1 MPFLPI
7 HDDNRRRHIHTPYA
21 NWGLIFACVMTFL
34 WQAGLSPEGEFRS
47 AFGLG
52 VIPAT
57 LTGEAELPP
66 PLVIVPAWATLATSL
81 FLHADVMHLAG
92 NMLFLYIFGDNVE
105 DSMGHA
111 RFVAFYA
118 LCGVAAGLAHTA
130 SVPASEIPLIGASGA
145 ISGVIGAYVLLHPN
159 ARITVLMPFFL
170 PLRLRAWL
178 LVAIW
183 FGFQLV
189 AASAGTGAT
198 PTEESGVAWWAHIGG
213 FLAGLTLIVPFKYR
227 DVRLFSR

>member
-7 HDDNRRRHIHTPYA
+7 HDDNPRRHIQTPYVA
-21 NWGLIFACVMTFL
+21 WGLIFACVMTFL
-34 WQAGLSPEGEFRS
+34 WQMGLSPQEEFRS

-52 VIPAT
+52 MIPAT
-57 LTGEAELPP
+57 LVGDAVLPP
-66 PLVIVPAWATLATSL
+66 PLVIVPAWATLFTSL
-81 FLHADVMHLAG
+81 FLHADAMHLAG

-105 DSMGHA
+105 DSMGHV
-111 RFVAFYA
+111 RFLVFYA
-118 LCGVAAGLAHTA
+118 LCGVAAGLAHA
-130 SVPASEIPLIGASGA
+130 LSVPGSEIPLIGASGA

-170 PLRLRAWL
+170 PLKLRAWL

-183 FGFQLV
+183 FGFQLF
-189 AASAGTGAT
+189 AASAGTGAP
-198 PTEESGVAWWAHIGG
+198 PTEEGGVAWWAHIGG
-213 FLAGLTLIVPFKYR
+213 FLAGLALIVPFKYR